1 MFFSQWRPHF
11 IAQTNSL
18 KIRRKVISRL
28 CLSLM
33 IWPVA
38 YSCSRLDNADMAAET
53 AAATGSNTVTIL
65 GVVVGDQQ
73 AKLEAALAPFEEETG
88 IEVLYEGTDAFTTL
102 LPVRVDSGDSP
113 DIAMFPQPGLMRSL
127 AEEGALIPVTEI
139 LTPSELETYY
149 PDTWIELSTVGD
161 EIYGIWYRSAVK
173 SLVWYNPKEFT
184 EAGYETPETWDEL
197 IALSN
202 QIVADGGT
210 PWCLGLESGNAS
222 GWPGTDW
229 VEDVVL
235 QNSGPE
241 FYEKWVQHEV
251 PFNAP
256 EVQEAFQ
263 YFGEI
268 AKTPDYLYGGQTGAL
283 SIPWGDSISGLFNQ
297 KSGTD
302 EPECYM
308 QKQGNFISGF
318 FPEDV
323 VIGED
328 VDFFPTPVINPAY
341 ENSLLVAGDIFSML
355 NDTPEARQLMAYLA
369 TPTPH
374 EIWAERG
381 GFLSANKQVDLDVYP
396 DELSRKQAEL
406 LTTAEVV
413 QFDASDAM
421 PGAVG
426 TGTFW
431 SGMMDFVAGATAEE
445 VTDKIEFYW
454 PKERPTEEAAEE
466 GSAEAVSAEDSPK
479 AGQLQS
485 KTFHKNSY

>member
-1 MFFSQWRPHF
+1 MSLLRWRPRSVAKT
-11 IAQTNSL
+11 ISP
-18 KIRRKVISRL
+18 KIHKKVLSRL
-28 CLSLM
+28 CLAL
-33 IWPVA
+33 IVGPIF
-38 YSCSRLDNADMAAET
+38 YSCSRPDSVEPSTDSAVP
-53 AAATGSNTVTIL
+53 TGNNTVTIL

-88 IEVLYEGTDAFTTL
+88 INVIYEGTDAFTTL

-127 AEEGALIPVTEI
+127 AEEGALIPVTEV
-139 LTPSELETYY
+139 LTRSELEAYY
-149 PDTWIELSTVGD
+149 PDTWIELSTVDD

-173 SLVWYNPKEFT
+173 SLVWYNPKEFAA
-184 EAGYETPETWDEL
+184 AGYAPPETWDEL
-197 IALSN
+197 IALSD
-202 QIVADGGT
+202 QIVADGGN
-210 PWCLGLESGNAS
+210 PWCIGLESGNAS

-256 EVQEAFQ
+256 EVQEAFR

-283 SIPWGDSISGLFNQ
+283 SIPWGDSITGLFTQ
-297 KSGTD
+297 KGDTD
-302 EPECYM
+302 TPECYM

-328 VDFFPTPVINPAY
+328 VDFFPTPVINPEY

-374 EIWAERG
+374 EIWAEQG
-381 GFLSANKQVDLDVYP
+381 GFLSANKQVDLGVYP

-454 PKERPTEEAAEE
+454 PEERPTE
-466 GSAEAVSAEDSPK
+466 GAEDVSK
-479 AGQLQS
+479 EDASKVSQLPS
-485 KTFHKNSY
+485 ETSYKNDH